1 MDMANPTV
9 GIIMGSDS
17 DLDVMK
23 KAAEKLSEFNVETEV
38 KVISAHRTPDEMADY
53 AKLAKAR
60 GLKVIIAG
68 AGGSAHL
75 PGMTAAYTELPVIAV
90 PIVRQNHSD
99 AAIKSS
105 NAMPPG
111 VPLAVM
117 PANGAVNAAL
127 FTVAIV
133 ALTDEA
139 VAQKLAD
146 YRKSMHD
153 KVVETANKLEELGWE
168 SYFEQN

>member
-1 MDMANPTV
+1 MPNPIV

-23 KAAEKLSEFNVETEV
+23 KSAETLKDFDIECEI
-38 KVISAHRTPDEMADY
+38 KVVSAHRTPNEMAEY
-53 AKLAKAR
+53 GKAAKQR

-75 PGMTAAYTELPVIAV
+75 PGMTAAYTQLPVVAV
-90 PIVRQNHSD
+90 PIVRPNHSD

-127 FTVAIV
+127 YAISII
-133 ALTDEA
+133 ALTDEQ
-139 VAQKLAD
+139 VASKLSE
-146 YRKSMHD
+146 YRKNMHD
-153 KVVETANKLEELGWE
+153 NVVETASKLEELGWE

>member
-1 MDMANPTV
+1 MANPVV

-23 KAAEKLSEFNVETEV
+23 KSADTLKEFDIQCEV
-38 KVISAHRTPDEMADY
+38 KVVSAHRTPDEMAEY
-53 AKLAKAR
+53 GKSAKNR

-75 PGMTAAYTELPVIAV
+75 PGMTAAYSELPVVAV
-90 PIVRQNHSD
+90 PVVRQNHSD

-127 FTVAIV
+127 YAVSII
-133 ALTDEA
+133 ALTDES
-139 VAQKLAD
+139 VASRLSE
-146 YRKSMHD
+146 YRKNMHD
-153 KVVETANKLEELGWE
+153 KVVETADKLDELGWE